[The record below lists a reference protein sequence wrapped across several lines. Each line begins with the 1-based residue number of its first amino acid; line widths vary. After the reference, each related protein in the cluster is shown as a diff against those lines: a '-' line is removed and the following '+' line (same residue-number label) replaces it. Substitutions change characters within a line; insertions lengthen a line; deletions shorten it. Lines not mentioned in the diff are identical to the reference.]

1 MVGEVLVDGVEL
13 AALRGGAVQ
22 LLHEHRRTAAGAGR
36 GGAHE
41 VTARG

>member
-1 MVGEVLVDGVEL
+1 MVGEVLVDGVQP

-22 LLHEHRRTAAGAGR
+22 LLDEQPPAACWSFV
-36 GGAHE
+36 GGGHE